1 MNASIELFLITSCL
15 VTIFVSIWI
24 ANLMVANSLA
34 RVISLRVATKRKL
47 NYKEL
52 ETLCIDGR
60 NKLFINSGIAVL
72 LVVGYFSYRDYG
84 AFYTLI
90 LPVITLVTILFSQQF
105 IHADTFAKERIDELL
120 EFLLKKEIEYK
131 KESNAQLDKVQ
142 FLCDFLIDE
151 YKYEANPQDT
161 INGHISNTN
170 VEGFAKTKH
179 HISNITNDLSSGI
192 KLLLVVIVI
201 GLISVGLRQLAREDS
216 KKNNIDSTKLLEK
229 MQKLVD
235 ENEKAKQ

>member
-1 MNASIELFLITSCL
+1 MNASIELFLMTSCL

-52 ETLCIDGR
+52 EALCIDGK
-60 NKLFINSGIAVL
+60 NKLFINSGITVL

-90 LPVITLVTILFSQQF
+90 LPVIALITILFSQKF
-105 IHADTFAKERIDELL
+105 IHADTFANERIDELL
-120 EFLLKKEIEYK
+120 EFLLKKEIKYK
-131 KESNAQLDKVQ
+131 KESNAKLDKVQ
-142 FLCDFLIDE
+142 VLCEFLIDE
-151 YKYEANPQDT
+151 YKYEANSQDA
-161 INGHISNTN
+161 INSHISNN
-170 VEGFAKTKH
+170 NFEGFAKTKH

-192 KLLLVVIVI
+192 KLLLFVLVI
-201 GLISVGLRQLAREDS
+201 GLISTGLRQLVREDS
-216 KKNNIDSTKLLEK
+216 KKNNIDSIKLLEEMK
-229 MQKLVD
+229 KLAE
-235 ENEKAKQ
+235 ENEKTKQ